1 MGRIARRAFGGGRS
15 QLLVAVAGAVV
26 VAMVAVCTIGPSTGI
41 VSLMQTGPE
50 VTFEDMSAAQRA
62 KYSGFGSDAS
72 ISMVDLTAQQRR
84 NALAAPTTALAASS
98 EPIPPG
104 HVIHVDMPKAAMAK
118 LKVGGIVKGKVR
130 EPMLAADGS
139 KQFDTVDF
147 TGKVRSLQAITVQ
160 GKIQSNVLGEPDEGV
175 VSVKLLSD
183 QFVAPG
189 TAVSGMVAGKIFK
202 GIVTKAPSF
211 DERLDEAEKRV
222 RELAP
227 PVCGEMCK
235 LEREIAMVGK
245 RIKEF
250 KASEGL
256 RKETARLE
264 KRMHRLENPPPP
276 PETVAILGNWAGF
289 KFDFP
294 EGEEGPNI
302 YGSRIDTL
310 AKSMEEAPNANDY
323 IKAAEPIYE
332 RTRALEKKLNDLQ
345 GLKTYKERMDLLK
358 QEIALVDD
366 CISTFGTEGAAAPC
380 IQKVQEGGYKSYTN
394 REAEEEMD
402 KDAQFLKANGGEE
415 GEAGE
420 EGAEGEAGEE
430 GGEREGE
437 VESPEEAGEEAAE
450 KASTSQL
457 RAKPAQA
464 IRRSRKSQAAAGER
478 AWKKFL
484 RQTDKMN
491 NIATQ
496 DNVIA
501 QW

>member
-1 MGRIARRAFGGGRS
+1 
-15 QLLVAVAGAVV
+15 
-26 VAMVAVCTIGPSTGI
+26 
-41 VSLMQTGPE
+41 
-50 VTFEDMSAAQRA
+50 
-62 KYSGFGSDAS
+62 
-72 ISMVDLTAQQRR
+72 
-84 NALAAPTTALAASS
+84 
-98 EPIPPG
+98 
-104 HVIHVDMPKAAMAK
+104 
-118 LKVGGIVKGKVR
+118 
-130 EPMLAADGS
+130 
-139 KQFDTVDF
+139 
-147 TGKVRSLQAITVQ
+147 
-160 GKIQSNVLGEPDEGV
+160 
-175 VSVKLLSD
+175 
-183 QFVAPG
+183 
-189 TAVSGMVAGKIFK
+189 
-202 GIVTKAPSF
+202 
-211 DERLDEAEKRV
+211 
-222 RELAP
+222 
-227 PVCGEMCK
+227 
-235 LEREIAMVGK
+235 
-245 RIKEF
+245 
-250 KASEGL
+250 
-256 RKETARLE
+256 
-264 KRMHRLENPPPP
+264 
-276 PETVAILGNWAGF
+276 
-289 KFDFP
+289 
-294 EGEEGPNI
+294 
-302 YGSRIDTL
+302 
-310 AKSMEEAPNANDY
+310 
-323 IKAAEPIYE
+323 
-332 RTRALEKKLNDLQ
+332 
-345 GLKTYKERMDLLK
+345 MDLLK